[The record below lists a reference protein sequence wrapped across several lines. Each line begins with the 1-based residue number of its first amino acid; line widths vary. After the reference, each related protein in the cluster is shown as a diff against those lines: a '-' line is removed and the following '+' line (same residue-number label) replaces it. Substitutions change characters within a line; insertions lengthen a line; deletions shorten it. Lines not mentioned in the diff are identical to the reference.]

1 MQMMNNRVAV
11 TGMGTICG
19 MGKSLD
25 EVWQNLIEGKSGISK
40 IERES
45 FDDEKISVH
54 VAGTVKD
61 FELDEEIL
69 SRKEAAKYDTFIHYA
84 LHSANE
90 ALNQAGLLKSSPYN
104 PGKTGTILGVGMGG
118 FPIIEK
124 TINIFNK
131 RGERRVSPFFIPS
144 IIPNMAS
151 GVVSLRFGLKG
162 VNYTTSSA
170 CASASHA
177 ISSAFFEIQSGRQD
191 MMVTGGSESVISNL
205 PFAGFISMR
214 ALSKNINPLEASRPF
229 DKDRDGFVM
238 GEGAGILVLENWDKA
253 VARGAT
259 IYGEVIGSG
268 FSSDAHHITAPHPEG
283 EGAAACIDMSLYT
296 AGISPEDIGYV
307 NAHGT
312 STPLGDIAETKA
324 LKKVFGSHAKKLMIS
339 SSKSMSGHLLGAAGG
354 LESIVCLK
362 ALYEKILPPT
372 INLVNQDP
380 ECDLDYIANKARA
393 QEVEYALNNSFGF
406 GGTNSTLIFKR
417 SN

>member
-1 MQMMNNRVAV
+1 MVSNRVAV

-19 MGKSLD
+19 MGHSLD
-25 EVWQNLIEGKSGISK
+25 EVWNNLIEGKSGISK

-45 FDDEKISVH
+45 FDEDKISVSI
-54 VAGTVKD
+54 AGTVKD
-61 FELDEEIL
+61 FQL
-69 SRKEAAKYDTFIHYA
+69 SEDIISAKEATKYDTFIHYA
-84 LHSANE
+84 LHSSNE
-90 ALNQAGLLKSSPYN
+90 ALKQAGLLDNCPYA
-104 PGKTGTILGVGMGG
+104 PGKTGTIIGVGMGG

-124 TINIFNK
+124 TINTFNA

-151 GVVSLRFGLKG
+151 GVVSLCFNLQG

-177 ISSAFFEIQSGRQD
+177 ISAAFSEIQTGRQD

-205 PFAGFISMR
+205 PFAGFNSMR
-214 ALSKNINPLEASRPF
+214 ALSKNKNTTEASRPF
-229 DKDRDGFVM
+229 DKARDGFVM

-259 IYGEVIGSG
+259 IYGEVVGSG

-283 EGAAACIDMSLYT
+283 NGAAACMEMSLYT
-296 AGISPEDIGYV
+296 AGIAPEDVGYV

-324 LKKVFGSHAKKLMIS
+324 LKKAFGSHAKNLMIS

-393 QEVEYALNNSFGF
+393 CEVEYALNNSFGF